1 MNLLHSEN
9 VSCLSFPVGTV
20 PIRKNETIKMHK
32 TLSLPVALYVYEY
45 ASISNGKLQTA
56 NIGGYGAE
64 EDVRDKL
71 GKNERKMGK

>member
-45 ASISNGKLQTA
+45 ASISNGKL
-56 NIGGYGAE
+56 
-64 EDVRDKL
+64 
-71 GKNERKMGK
+71 